1 MYLSL
6 ASSDT
11 FEKVPMFNIPNFDKF
26 VHFCMYFGLMS
37 VILFD
42 SRKSLK
48 NTRDLL
54 LTALVPL
61 VYGILMEILQSTL
74 TTSRSGSIYD
84 FIFNFI
90 GILVSLLLWLKIS
103 PFKKDKFKW

>member
-11 FEKVPMFNIPNFDKF
+11 FEKVPIFNIPNFDKI
-26 VHFCMYFGLMS
+26 VHFSMYFGLMS
-37 VILFD
+37 VILFE

-48 NTRDLL
+48 GTGRIFLI
-54 LTALVPL
+54 ALIPL
-61 VYGILMEILQSTL
+61 CYGFLMEFLQSAF
-74 TTSRSGSIYD
+74 TTNRSGSFYD
-84 FIFNFI
+84 VLANSI

-103 PFKKDKFKW
+103 PFIKDKFKW